1 MPKAQPRRI
10 SRGPTSVS
18 TDPVGAAPPP
28 EAPPPHLTPRQV
40 EVMRLLSR
48 GHTNRQIADALGV
61 SERAVKAHV
70 SLLLEKFGVPNRAGL
85 IARVLSAH
93 NGGTGPAEQYDRY
106 ADASFMVQVLHGPEH
121 RFAYLNRKFEEVTGL
136 SSAKIMGRSLRE
148 VFPQLRTDFLESLD
162 RAYRT
167 AQPSHDENV
176 PGKWRADDGSERQRV
191 FDLIY
196 HPLRDATGS
205 VIGLLLISI
214 AANGA

>member
-1 MPKAQPRRI
+1 MPKEQPRRAPT
-10 SRGPTSVS
+10 GPTTVS
-18 TDPVGAAPPP
+18 TGAAEAAPAP

-40 EVMRLLSR
+40 EVMQLLAR
-48 GHTNRQIADALGV
+48 GHTNRQIAEALGV

-106 ADASFMVQVLHGPEH
+106 ADASFIVQVLHGPEH

-136 SSAKIMGRSLRE
+136 SAAKLIGRSVRE
-148 VFPQLRTDFLESLD
+148 AFPQLRADFLDSLD

-167 AQPSHDENV
+167 AQPWHDENV
-176 PGKWRADDGSERQRV
+176 PGKWRTDDGSERQRA
-191 FDLIY
+191 FNLIY

-205 VIGLLLISI
+205 VIGLLLIGI
-214 AANGA
+214 VANGA

>member
-1 MPKAQPRRI
+1 VPA
-10 SRGPTSVS
+10 
-18 TDPVGAAPPP
+18 DPID
-28 EAPPPHLTPRQV
+28 APPPHLTPRQV
-40 EVMRLLSR
+40 EVMQLLAK

-85 IARVLSAH
+85 IARVLSPH

-106 ADASFMVQVLHGPEH
+106 ADAPFIVQVLHGPEH
-121 RFAYLNRKFEEVTGL
+121 RFAYLNRKFEEVMGL
-136 SSAKIMGRSLRE
+136 SAAKLIGRSVRE
-148 VFPQLRTDFLESLD
+148 AFPQIRAECIESLD

-167 AQPSHDENV
+167 AQPWHHASV
-176 PGKWRADDGSERQRV
+176 PGTWRADDGSERQRL
-191 FDLIY
+191 FDMLY

-205 VIGLLLISI
+205 VIGLLLIGI